1 MTGERTEDALSPK
14 QRAILDFIRDYI
26 EERDYPPAIR
36 DIQQGCGI
44 SSTSVVDYNLKR
56 LEERGHLRRDREI
69 SRAIELLD
77 GTGRRRRALTVPVL
91 GKIAAGQPIPTF
103 PETLPEGY
111 EQIEVTREQTRGRE
125 RAFALRVEGS
135 SMIED
140 LIQDGDVV
148 ILEPADTCDD
158 GERVAVWLRDESA
171 VTLKRLYR
179 EGERVRLQPAN
190 AAMDPIYADAGNVEV
205 QGRVLSTISM
215 GE

>member
-14 QRAILDFIRDYI
+14 QRAILEFIRGYI
-26 EERDYPPAIR
+26 GERDYPPAIR

-56 LEERGHLRRDREI
+56 LEERGYLRRDREI

-77 GTGRRRRALTVPVL
+77 GTGRRRALTVPVL

-103 PETLPEGY
+103 PETLPEDY

-158 GERVAVWLRDESA
+158 GERVAVWLREESA

-179 EGERVRLQPAN
+179 EGGRVRLQPAN
-190 AAMDPIYADAGNVEV
+190 AAMDPIYADAENVEV

-215 GE
+215 GG

>member
-56 LEERGHLRRDREI
+56 LEERGYLRRDREI

>member
-14 QRAILDFIRDYI
+14 QRAILEFIRDYI

-56 LEERGHLRRDREI
+56 LEERGYLRRDREI

-215 GE
+215 GG

>member
-26 EERDYPPAIR
+26 GERDYPPAIR

-56 LEERGHLRRDREI
+56 LEERGYLRRDREI

-111 EQIEVTREQTRGRE
+111 ERIEVTREQTRGRE

-190 AAMDPIYADAGNVEV
+190 AAMDPIYADAENVEV

-215 GE
+215 GG